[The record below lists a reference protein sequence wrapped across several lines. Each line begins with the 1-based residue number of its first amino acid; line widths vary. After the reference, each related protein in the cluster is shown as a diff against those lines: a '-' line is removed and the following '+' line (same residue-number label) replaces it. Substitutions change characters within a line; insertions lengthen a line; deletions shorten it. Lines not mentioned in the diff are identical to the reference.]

1 MKGII
6 LAGGKGTRLLP
17 LTKITNKHLLPIYD
31 KQMIFYPLA
40 TLINAGIKD
49 ILIVSGRSNVGDFL
63 KLLGSGREL
72 GVKISFEIQEEEIG
86 IANAL
91 SLAESFVD
99 GDKMVVVLGDNIF
112 EDGIESIVS
121 NFEKQNNGAVVFLKE
136 VDDPNRFGVAEV
148 EDEKIIGIE
157 EKPKNPKTNLAVTG
171 LYMYDNTVFD
181 CIRGLN
187 PSARGEYEITD
198 VNNFYINKGNMKYF
212 TLKGNWTDAGT
223 FESLFR
229 ATNLAR
235 KLSLKKINL

>member
-6 LAGGKGTRLLP
+6 LAGGRGGRLLP

-31 KQMIFYPLA
+31 KQMILYPLA
-40 TLINAGIKD
+40 TLKNAGIKD
-49 ILIVSGRSNVGDFL
+49 ILIISGRPHVGDFL

-72 GVKISFEIQEEEIG
+72 GIKISYEIQEEELG

-91 SLAESFVD
+91 SLAESFVN
-99 GDKMVVVLGDNIF
+99 GDKMTVILGDNIF
-112 EDGIESIVS
+112 EDDVK
-121 NFEKQNNGAVVFLKE
+121 NMVHDFEKQKEGAVVFLKE
-136 VDDPNRFGVAEV
+136 VEDPNRFGVAEIKN
-148 EDEKIIGIE
+148 EKIIKIE
-157 EKPKNPKTNLAVTG
+157 EKPKKPKTNLAVTG

-181 CIRGLN
+181 FIRKLT
-187 PSARGEYEITD
+187 PSTRGEFEITD
-198 VNNFYINKGNMKYF
+198 VNNFFINKGKMKHF

-235 KLSLKKINL
+235 KLSLKNKL